1 VGVSATTVLVS
12 TVGWR
17 ARAAL
22 ERTEGRATVLATLT
36 ESIYVTAADEILW
49 LGRSGA
55 TLHGRAALV
64 ATLPRPGRDVA
75 LDLSAARSWRPAVT
89 HVTRESLP
97 TIVAGTRRLAGAR
110 AADAPADGFGAL
122 LAGAAPAF
130 PLAGAVS
137 AARALAEACAA
148 DDPSAAARAAEPL
161 IGLGP
166 GLTPAGDD
174 YVGGAFFARVLL
186 GAAGSRDVA
195 GWTTAA
201 ARVRALAAERT
212 HPISAALLSDLLAG
226 EGHGPLH
233 ELAGA
238 LIGNASLATA
248 LAAARRLTA
257 LGHSSGWDML
267 AGFAGAIMGPARLTA
282 GVE

>member
-1 VGVSATTVLVS
+1 VSATIVHVN

-22 ERTEGRATVLATLT
+22 ERTDGRATTLATLT
-36 ESIYVTAADEILW
+36 ESIYLTAGDEILW
-49 LGRSGA
+49 LGRAGSA
-55 TLHGRAALV
+55 LHGRAAL
-64 ATLPRPGRDVA
+64 AAALPRPGTDVA
-75 LDLSAARSWRPAVT
+75 LDLSAARSWRPPGT

-97 TIVAGTRRLAGAR
+97 AIVARTRGLVEALT
-110 AADAPADGFGAL
+110 ADVPADGFASLLVGVAPIFP
-122 LAGAAPAF
+122 LAGAAPA
-130 PLAGAVS
+130 AQ
-137 AARALAEACAA
+137 ALAQACAA

-174 YVGGAFFARVLL
+174 YVGGAFFARALL
-186 GAAGSRDVA
+186 GAAGSHDVA
-195 GWTTAA
+195 RWTAA
-201 ARVRALAAERT
+201 AASVRALAAERT

-233 ELAGA
+233 DLAVA
-238 LIGNASLATA
+238 LLGDAPLARA

-267 AGFAGAIMGPARLTA
+267 AGFAGAIIGPAR
-282 GVE
+282 V